1 MSGFVRT
8 KQAVKA
14 EEMCRTALTA
24 RAYSRMAQ
32 IIGEPGTGKSATT
45 FWLADEFKGVRVE
58 CWCDITPK
66 GLLTEL
72 ARGCCARGLDA
83 PLKGTCAGLMAAL
96 ARVCDGRLI
105 LIDEANHLDWHALE
119 LLRALSDI
127 GGAGVVLVG
136 TDMLAKR
143 LNDARVRVYLTQ
155 LRQRIGAKK
164 IMMTPIADADEIAA
178 YVLGPRFGK
187 VAKSAARRFLG
198 VSGGYWRAALELADA
213 CERLI
218 KNEESVTALDE
229 RAVETAAAFM
239 AGAK

>member
-1 MSGFVRT
+1 MKFTET
-8 KQAVKA
+8 KQARQA
-14 EEMCRTALTA
+14 AEMCRLTLTA
-24 RAYSRMAQ
+24 RAYSRMGQ

-45 FWLADEFKGVRVE
+45 LWLADELKGIRVE

-72 ARGCCARGLDA
+72 ARGLCDRGVDA
-83 PLKGTCAGLMAAL
+83 PLRGTCAGLMAAL
-96 ARVCDGRLI
+96 NRVCVGRLI
-105 LIDEANHLDWHALE
+105 LIDEANHLNWHALE

-136 TDMLAKR
+136 TDMLAQR
-143 LNDARVRVYLTQ
+143 LNEARTRVYLTQ

-164 IMMTPIADADEIAA
+164 IMMAPIDDAAEMAA
-178 YVLGPRFGK
+178 YVLAPRFGR
-187 VAKSAARRFLG
+187 VGQQAAKRFL
-198 VSGGYWRAALELADA
+198 VATKGYWRSALELADA

-218 KNEESVTALDE
+218 KNEESLTALDE
-229 RAVETAAAFM
+229 RAVDTAAALM